1 MIYANN
7 NQAVARQRK
16 ERLAVAAAASAAAAE
31 AVGALARVEATAA
44 AATAAAAAARAHA
57 KESVRSAFCAG
68 QADTARQL
76 ADKTSDFKW
85 SEERR
90 LQLED
95 KVEALEHLVRWGLQ
109 R

>member
-7 NQAVARQRK
+7 NQAVARQRQ
-16 ERLAVAAAASAAAAE
+16 ERIAAAAASAAAAE
-31 AVGALARVEATAA
+31 AAGALARAEATAA
-44 AATAAAAAARAHA
+44 AATAGAAAARSHA

-68 QADTARQL
+68 LADTARQL
-76 ADKTSDFKW
+76 ADKTSDLKW

-90 LQLED
+90 LQLEG